1 MWASMVGGQKRL
13 ANCRMASMARKKT
26 YREKL
31 ADHKD
36 FPRVV
41 EISPGMAKTWGQGT
55 IVIPRAAEVD
65 AIMRKVPKGK
75 LITINQIREIVAA
88 RHGATIG
95 CPIVVGIQA
104 RIAAGA
110 AAEDQA
116 EGKKR
121 ITPYWRT
128 LKTGGEVNPKYPDG
142 VEGQASLLKHEGHK
156 LRTKGKRMMVENFEA
171 SLVHTSRL
179 I

>member
-1 MWASMVGGQKRL
+1 
-13 ANCRMASMARKKT
+13 MARKKS

-31 ADHKD
+31 VDHKD

-41 EISPGMAKTWGQGT
+41 EISPGMAKTWGEGT

-95 CPIVVGIQA
+95 CPIVVGIHA

-116 EGKKR
+116 AGKKR

-128 LKTGGEVNPKYPDG
+128 LKTGGAVNPKYPGG
-142 VEGQASLLKHEGHK
+142 VEGQASLLQLEGHAVAA
-156 LRTKGKRMMVENFEA
+156 KGKRTVVENFQAALIEP
-171 SLVHTSRL
+171 SRL
-179 I
+179 IKMV